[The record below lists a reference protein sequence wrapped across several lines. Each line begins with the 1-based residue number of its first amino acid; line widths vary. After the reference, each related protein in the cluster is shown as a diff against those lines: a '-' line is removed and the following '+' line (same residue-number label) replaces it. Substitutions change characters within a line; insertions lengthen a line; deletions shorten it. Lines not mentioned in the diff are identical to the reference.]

1 MKVKQFR
8 IHHTF
13 KYFGFGSFK
22 ATAKVGEV
30 NGGFEVVDIMTP
42 KVSLLFTLKV
52 PVNFEPKDRFN
63 SNEAVR
69 EWVQKEFDKLILSLL
84 EPSE

>member
-1 MKVKQFR
+1 
-8 IHHTF
+8 
-13 KYFGFGSFK
+13 
-22 ATAKVGEV
+22 
-30 NGGFEVVDIMTP
+30 MTP